1 MSVTTTDPRTVARAR
16 DLGPKPSQQLVARA
30 QLRCRPIARAE
41 AAAWLRTHHR
51 HLPPPVG
58 WLFGVAVERSGDL
71 VHVAVLGRPTARAL
85 QDGRTAEVTRC
96 ASPRGAPTTPHAAS
110 MALAALTRAA
120 TALGYT
126 RVVSYTRA
134 DERGTTY
141 RAAGWRPTAVT
152 SGGEWSRPSRRRG
165 PAAQPIRKVRWE
177 TGPAAAPAIALALP
191 TDPPQEAA

>member
-1 MSVTTTDPRTVARAR
+1 MSAPDPRTVARAR
-16 DLGPKPSQQLVARA
+16 LQ
-30 QLRCRPIARAE
+30 CRPIARAE
-41 AAAWLRTHHR
+41 ATAWLRAHHR
-51 HLPPPVG
+51 HLPPPAG
-58 WLFGVAVERSGDL
+58 WLFGVAVECDGAL

-85 QDGRTAEVTRC
+85 QNGRTAEVTRC
-96 ASPRGAPTTPHAAS
+96 ASPSGAPATPHAAS
-110 MALAALTRAA
+110 MALAALARAA

-152 SGGEWSRPSRRRG
+152 RGGEWSRPSRRRD

-177 TGPAAAPAIALALP
+177 TGPAAAPAIDVALP
-191 TDPPQEAA
+191 LETHQEAA